1 MKILQFILILIL
13 GGIFFTSCSEDDK
26 LTYDPELAIESI
38 ISLLGANDLMF
49 TQEDAD
55 ELINLEWSATDPGIN
70 VQVDYV
76 VELST
81 SNMFEVVSTLVET
94 RETSADI
101 MVSAVNNAL
110 IALELEPGV
119 ETQVY
124 LRVLAKINENVED
137 IASSFK
143 EYTTTPYETIIDYPM
158 IYVPGAYQG
167 WSPGDENGRLYSY
180 NFDNIYEGIIRIT
193 ETAEQNGQFKLA
205 EGPNWDVAWGGTLT
219 ADGDNYNGTIAGGD
233 NFVAAP
239 GTYHFRVDLDASTI
253 VLTKTDYWGI
263 IGDAVGGWGDND
275 DVIMHYNGQRMYWE
289 ATADFAAGGWKFRKN
304 SSWGGDLTGDSN
316 GNLVD
321 SGDNISCDTPG
332 KYHVTFDL
340 NNNKYTFDLVE

>member
-1 MKILQFILILIL
+1 MKIFQYIAVILL
-13 GGIFFTSCSEDDK
+13 GAVLFSSCSEDDK
-26 LTYDPELAIESI
+26 LTYNPELATESN
-38 ISLLGANDLMF
+38 ISLPGADGLVF
-49 TQEDAD
+49 TKDDAD
-55 ELINLEWSATDPGIN
+55 ELITFEWSATDPGVS

-81 SNMFEVVSTLVET
+81 TNVFDVVTTLA
-94 RETSADI
+94 ETSETSVDI
-101 MVSAVNNAL
+101 KVSGVNNAL
-110 IALELEPGV
+110 IALELDPGV

-137 IASSFK
+137 ISSAFK

-167 WSPGDENGRLYSY
+167 WSPGAENGRLYSY
-180 NFDNIYEGIIRIT
+180 NFDNVYEGIIRIT
-193 ETAEQNGQFKLA
+193 ETAENNGEFKLT
-205 EGPNWDVAWGGTLT
+205 EGPSWDVNWGGTLT
-219 ADGDNYNGTIAGGD
+219 ADGDNYTGTVGGGD
-233 NFVAAP
+233 NFKVTP
-239 GTYHFRVDLDASTI
+239 GTYMFRVDLDANTI
-253 VLTKTDYWGI
+253 TLTKTDYWGI
-263 IGDAVGGWGDND
+263 IGEAIGGWGDAD

-289 ATADFAAGGWKFRKN
+289 ATADFVAGGWKFRKN

-316 GNLVD
+316 GNLVG

-340 NNNKYTFDLVE
+340 NNMTYTFEIVE